1 MLNKNDPLISAVQ
14 QVMKNNEIEREV
26 TRLVN
31 EAFGVQD
38 RKALPHERQAE
49 WNHVYQLALSEAKI
63 DHPNKQVLDVHE
75 PEKDELTPE
84 DFAELRRR
92 RAAKMAKKKP
102 VAEEMK
108 DPNERDVTSPSSA
121 GMKAPNYAK
130 GTPDY
135 AKPTEMKVNRGE
147 KTSLPPGTLKKHM
160 KEENLEEKK
169 SEKWHEKQKEIADSI
184 KKKNPK
190 ISDEKKYAFAG
201 AAANKA
207 MSEGWGDQPGS
218 PLDRIKGAISSWFSG
233 GGSAP
238 KTNRTNTVNAGA
250 QTSGPNRGLAN
261 GQNVKVNPNTQTAG
275 PNRGLSQTSPA
286 QSAPPAAPAAPAASK
301 AAAPVPKAKPQKS
314 AKVVPTASKP
324 TSTKGMNDKDFYNTM
339 KKKAATGKK
348 FGDIMSGKDKL
359 RYLSLRNRRDKG
371 EIFEGVK
378 QLVAQKMEEAAMNI
392 SSASDARQN
401 RVVADPKKSF
411 IGSAR
416 AEKERKR
423 AAGEDNTASLPGPD
437 RQKAERQASLAD
449 KAKDINANARAGGRP
464 QTVTPGALP
473 PVSKNMS
480 GGGSDYRKA
489 QSSTIK
495 VSDTEVMND
504 PKFKQARKSV
514 GGEAGA
520 RKIQVGQNV
529 KGLGRFNQGDTI
541 MSRVRTDIAARKN
554 VGRES

>member
-26 TRLVN
+26 TKLVN

-75 PEKDELTPE
+75 PKEDELTPE

-121 GMKAPNYAK
+121 GIKAPNYAK

-135 AKPTEMKVNRGE
+135 AKPTTQTVNRGE

-160 KEENLEEKK
+160 KEENLEEKEMSDDQKAKREEIVK
-169 SEKWHEKQKEIADSI
+169 SM
-184 KKKNPK
+184 KKKK
-190 ISDEKKYAFAG
+190 SDFKERYGKNAENVMYGTATKM
-201 AAANKA
+201 A
-207 MSEGWGDQPGS
+207 MSESIRNIIAERYAGQQGAGGVKPVRPRSFLPRPNVPLKGS
-218 PLDRIKGAISSWFSG
+218 PLDQTQGAKPEVSRDYRLNKMRQSPPALDASQKTVAQ
-233 GGSAP
+233 SQAP
-238 KTNRTNTVNAGA
+238 MKQAQNRQDLAKSVQAGRAGTNTALDRAGA
-250 QTSGPNRGLAN
+250 ASRSIGTTGNPMGDYNP
-261 GQNVKVNPNTQTAG
+261 GQEDSTP
-275 PNRGLSQTSPA
+275 TSPKSQA
-286 QSAPPAAPAAPAASK
+286 QLNTSPSVSADK
-301 AAAPVPKAKPQKS
+301 PKE
-314 AKVVPTASKP
+314 VVAR
-324 TSTKGMNDKDFYNTM
+324 
-339 KKKAATGKK
+339 KKA
-348 FGDIMSGKDKL
+348 
-359 RYLSLRNRRDKG
+359 
-371 EIFEGVK
+371 E
-378 QLVAQKMEEAAMNI
+378 
-392 SSASDARQN
+392 
-401 RVVADPKKSF
+401 P
-411 IGSAR
+411 
-416 AEKERKR
+416 
-423 AAGEDNTASLPGPD
+423 
-437 RQKAERQASLAD
+437 
-449 KAKDINANARAGGRP
+449 
-464 QTVTPGALP
+464 
-473 PVSKNMS
+473 
-480 GGGSDYRKA
+480 
-489 QSSTIK
+489 IK

-520 RKIQVGQNV
+520 RNIQVGQNV